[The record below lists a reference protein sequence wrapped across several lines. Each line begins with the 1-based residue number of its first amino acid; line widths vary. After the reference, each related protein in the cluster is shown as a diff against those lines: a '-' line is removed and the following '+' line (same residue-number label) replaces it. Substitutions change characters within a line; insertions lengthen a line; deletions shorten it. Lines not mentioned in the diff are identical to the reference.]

1 MDGGTSRTTGRLT
14 VVSDAESSTGDP
26 AGHTGDDAG
35 GDVDEIMARVAQ
47 GDDSA
52 FATLYD
58 RTSAKVFG
66 LVKRVVRDPA
76 QAEEV
81 SQEVYLQVWR
91 QAGRFDRA
99 TGSGLAW
106 VLTLAHRRAV
116 DRVRSSQ
123 AAADRDVRAAERD
136 VVPAHDQV
144 AEAVEER
151 LEAEQVRRCL
161 EGLTQLQRESVTL
174 AYYQGFTYAEV
185 GATLGVPLGTVK
197 SRMRDGLV
205 RLRDC
210 MGVLA

>member
-1 MDGGTSRTTGRLT
+1 MNGATSRATGRLT
-14 VVSDAESSTGDP
+14 SVSDADSSSDAAGQP
-26 AGHTGDDAG
+26 AD
-35 GDVDEIMARVAQ
+35 DVDDIMARVAR

-91 QAGRFDRA
+91 QAARFDRA
-99 TGSGLAW
+99 AGSGLAW

-116 DRVRSSQ
+116 DRVRSAQ
-123 AAADRDVRAAERD
+123 AAADRDVRAAELD
-136 VVPAHDQV
+136 IAPAHDQV

-185 GATLGVPLGTVK
+185 GTTLGVPLGTVK

>member
-1 MDGGTSRTTGRLT
+1 MNGATSRATGRLT
-14 VVSDAESSTGDP
+14 FVSDADGSTDDP
-26 AGHTGDDAG
+26 TGHAGDD
-35 GDVDEIMARVAQ
+35 VDDIMARVAQ

-99 TGSGLAW
+99 AGSGLAW

-136 VVPAHDQV
+136 LVPVHDQV

-161 EGLTQLQRESVTL
+161 ERLTQLQRESVTL

-210 MGVLA
+210 MGVPA